1 MGFEVAAETIGEEV
15 LAGEVAGEAV
25 AASSAYTAADAAALG
40 AMTEGAAAA
49 SGLAIG
55 AAALRVGVQ
64 LGLSFLVSKLFSPKL
79 NRAETSQGT
88 LVNSLTTVDPIPV
101 IYGTRRVGAT
111 VCPVGVSGPSQ
122 EFLHL
127 ICVWGEGPVS
137 AIGIVY
143 LDGVATTDGK
153 FAGLVTRED
162 FLGTDGQAA
171 SGTLVAAMA
180 DASKWNASCTL
191 AGIAY
196 TYLILKWDQTAF
208 ARGKP
213 LITADVNGR
222 TLFDPRSSS
231 TGFSRNPALALRDYL
246 TNSRY
251 GRGYGSAVIDDTSF
265 AGEAYH
271 CDDLVA
277 LPGGA
282 TQARYT
288 CDGVVNPDD
297 APLDIVKG
305 LLSACR
311 GNLIY
316 SGGKYKLKIDRA
328 YWALQFNDS
337 NSYVEVASV
346 AALKYTGGNFTF
358 ECWFSIPAS
367 ETNGGYLFSKPWN
380 SGGEYNYNVVYNASR
395 QLAIT
400 IWGATSFASAF
411 SAAVSADV
419 MHHAV
424 LVLKSDKSVLLYI
437 DGVAAISTAHVIASW
452 VPPSG
457 DANSPL
463 ALGTLY
469 PYGLAPWDHPDFTMA
484 GKLDAVRVY
493 SGRALS
499 ASEAAEHFRGAFR
512 DETGLVARWEF
523 DEGQGTTAYDWSG
536 QGNHGV
542 LRNGLLYTGQVPGYM
557 LKFALSES
565 NILGAWS
572 WQQPGR
578 RTRFN
583 AVKAR
588 FYDPATNYLPNITVW
603 PPAGGAQSVAY
614 LAQDNGLVLASQLEL
629 PFTTNLYTAQ
639 QICQVEAKKSRNP
652 LLVSLNAT
660 IAAMAL
666 EVGDIVPVAHST
678 PGWPAVG
685 DPAEGKLFRVEE
697 VELLASDEVRLGLR
711 LYDAAAY
718 SLDAL
723 TLQPSLTLTS
733 LPDASLVAVP
743 LNVAAASGTN
753 QLFIAGDGTV
763 VSRLLVTWDV
773 SMNAFVTS
781 GGRAILQFKRQS
793 ESAWQNFT
801 ALDGA
806 ATQAYL
812 TPVDDG
818 VTYDLRV
825 AFENQMQARSAWV
838 QISHTVVGKTAA
850 PSDVTGFQVNGTRL
864 SWNPVTDPDLWGYR
878 VRFQAGSSQSWGDA
892 VWLHGQGSAQQDVLT
907 TPPFTIP
914 AGIGVGQATL
924 MMKAVDLSG
933 NESQNAAILVVN
945 LSGATV
951 ANIVQSFDR
960 KAAGFP
966 GTQANC
972 SVDGSGN
979 LVANS
984 TALMWS
990 SDARAAMWKAD
1001 STQLVWAAAAFAQL
1015 QYSDTIVTTGARAG
1029 STLTLA
1035 AAVQGDPW
1043 KIEYRENST
1052 RAMWSADASSAMWNA
1067 SSATL
1072 MWDAPTYLAW
1082 PGSIAVFPDSMFDFR
1097 ITAGQAQTQG
1107 KITGLTVTLDAPDIA
1122 ETLANVA
1129 ISSGGTRLSPTKS
1142 YGTIKSVHLTTVS
1155 DGGTAVSATQEDT
1168 QATGPRVNSRDGSGV
1183 AVNGHVNARIEGY

>member
-1 MGFEVAAETIGEEV
+1 MGFELAGEAVAEEV
-15 LAGEVAGEAV
+15 FAGEVAGEAV
-25 AASSAYTAADAAALG
+25 AASTAYTAADAAALG
-40 AMTEGAAAA
+40 AMTEGAAVAGGA
-49 SGLAIG
+49 LAGG
-55 AAALRVGVQ
+55 ALLRVGVQ

-196 TYLILKWDQTAF
+196 TYLILKWDQTVF
-208 ARGKP
+208 ARGRP

-222 TLFDPRSSS
+222 TLFDPRTST

-251 GRGYGSAVIDDTSF
+251 GRGYGSGAIDDATF
-265 AGEAYH
+265 AEATYH

-277 LPGGA
+277 RPGGA
-282 TQARYT
+282 TQARYV

-305 LLSACR
+305 LLLACR

-316 SGGKYKLKIDRA
+316 SGGKYKLKIDRG
-328 YWALQFNDS
+328 F
-337 NSYVEVASV
+337 V
-346 AALKYTGGNFTF
+346 
-358 ECWFSIPAS
+358 
-367 ETNGGYLFSKPWN
+367 
-380 SGGEYNYNVVYNASR
+380 
-395 QLAIT
+395 
-400 IWGATSFASAF
+400 
-411 SAAVSADV
+411 
-419 MHHAV
+419 
-424 LVLKSDKSVLLYI
+424 
-437 DGVAAISTAHVIASW
+437 
-452 VPPSG
+452 
-457 DANSPL
+457 
-463 ALGTLY
+463 
-469 PYGLAPWDHPDFTMA
+469 
-484 GKLDAVRVY
+484 
-493 SGRALS
+493 
-499 ASEAAEHFRGAFR
+499 
-512 DETGLVARWEF
+512 
-523 DEGQGTTAYDWSG
+523 
-536 QGNHGV
+536 
-542 LRNGLLYTGQVPGYM
+542 
-557 LKFALSES
+557 LSES

-666 EVGDIVPVAHST
+666 EVGDIVPVAHAT

-733 LPDASLVAVP
+733 LPDASIVAVP
-743 LNVAAASGTN
+743 LNVAASSGTN

-773 SMNAFVTS
+773 STNAFVTS
-781 GGRAILQFKRQS
+781 GGRVIVQFKRQS
-793 ESAWQNFT
+793 DAAWQNFT
-801 ALDGA
+801 SLDGS

-818 VTYDLRV
+818 ITYDVRV
-825 AFENQMQARSAWV
+825 AFENQMQARSSWV
-838 QISHTVVGKTAA
+838 QISHTVIGKTAA

-864 SWNPVTDPDLWGYR
+864 SWNPVTDSDLWGYR

-892 VWLHGQGSAQQDVLT
+892 VWLHGQGAAQQDVLT

-933 NESQNAAILVVN
+933 NESQNPAILVVN
-945 LSGATV
+945 LSGASV
-951 ANIVQSFDR
+951 ANVVQTFDR
-960 KAAGFP
+960 KSAGFP
-966 GTQANC
+966 GTQTNC
-972 SVDGSGN
+972 AVDGSGN
-979 LVANS
+979 LAANS
-984 TALMWS
+984 TTLMWS
-990 SDARAAMWKAD
+990 SDDRASMWKAD
-1001 STQLVWAAAAFAQL
+1001 STSLMWAVAAFAQL
-1015 QYSDTIVTTGARAG
+1015 QYEDRIVTTGSRAG
-1029 STLTLA
+1029 STLTLS
-1035 AAVQGDPW
+1035 AAVSGDPW
-1043 KIEYRENST
+1043 RIEYRENST
-1052 RAMWSADASSAMWNA
+1052 KAMWGADASALMWNA
-1067 SSATL
+1067 SASTL
-1072 MWDAPTYLAW
+1072 MWDAPAYLTW
-1082 PGSIAVFPDSMFDFR
+1082 PGQVSVFPDSMFDLR

-1107 KITGLTVTLDAPDIA
+1107 KITGLTVTLDAPDIS

-1129 ISSGGTRLSPTKS
+1129 ISSGGTRLAPLRS
-1142 YGTIKSVHLTTVS
+1142 YGTVKSVQLTVVT
-1155 DGGTAVSATQEDT
+1155 DGGAAVSATQEDT
-1168 QATGPRVNSRDGSGV
+1168 QATGPLIKARDGSGV